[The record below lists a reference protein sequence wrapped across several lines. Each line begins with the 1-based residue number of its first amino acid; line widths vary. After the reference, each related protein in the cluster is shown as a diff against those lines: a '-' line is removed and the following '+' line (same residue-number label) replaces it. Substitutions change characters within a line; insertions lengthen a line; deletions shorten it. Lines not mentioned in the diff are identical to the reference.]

1 MQGGFQVAMTCD
13 VCAGSGQTVPK
24 GGTCG
29 TCHGDGAVRERKKV
43 TIDIP
48 GGVEDGMRLRVSGE
62 GDAPATGRVAGEKVR
77 GQKGDLYVHIRVAPD
92 PKFGRNGADILF
104 TAAIPL
110 TTAVLGGE
118 INVPTLD
125 GDVKVRV
132 PTGTG
137 TGDKITL
144 TGMGMSKIGSR
155 RGTGD
160 LRVEFKVQM
169 PKYLSANQRTIIE
182 MLADEMGDKS
192 AKRVMNFGRS
202 SDPPAGSGGS
212 ASKVPGESSKEADSK
227 STSKQGDHQNEG
239 WMKSAW
245 HSLTGQHDSMKE
257 EPGQAKQDEE
267 PKEEPKKASGSG

>member
-1 MQGGFQVAMTCD
+1 MQGGFQVVMTCD
-13 VCAGSGQTVPK
+13 SCGGSGQTVPK
-24 GGTCG
+24 GATCN
-29 TCHGDGAVRERKKV
+29 TCHGDGAVREKKKV
-43 TIDIP
+43 TVEIP

-62 GDAPATGRVAGEKVR
+62 GDAPALGRATGASPR
-77 GQKGDLYVHIRVAPD
+77 GQKGDLFVHIRVAPD

-144 TGMGMSKIGSR
+144 SGMGMSKIGGR
-155 RGTGD
+155 RGASGD

-182 MLADEMGDKS
+182 MLADEMGDKT
-192 AKRVMNFGRS
+192 AKRVMNFGRA
-202 SDPPAGSGGS
+202 SDPAPGSSSTGS
-212 ASKVPGESSKEADSK
+212 TATDSSAQKD
-227 STSKQGDHQNEG
+227 DHKNEG
-239 WMKSAW
+239 FLKSAW
-245 HSLTGQHDSMKE
+245 HSLTGQHDNLKE
-257 EPGQAKQDEE
+257 AQVKQDEE